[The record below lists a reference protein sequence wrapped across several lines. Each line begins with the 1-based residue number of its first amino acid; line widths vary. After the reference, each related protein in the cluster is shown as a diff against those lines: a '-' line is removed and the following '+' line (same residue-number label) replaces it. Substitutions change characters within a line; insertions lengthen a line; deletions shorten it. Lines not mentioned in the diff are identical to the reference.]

1 MSAATQQ
8 VLRNHIVFT
17 RLCELTIQDPI
28 NVSVPERDHKLHE
41 RVIERTMFLNL
52 EHCIAHGNLG

>member
-52 EHCIAHGNLG
+52 EHCIAYGNLG